1 VAKLE
6 CDAQECSKDVGLV
19 LGLASSATVKQN
31 PKVLGTWFALL
42 RKRNEGIF
50 SWLSSCE
57 SLATLQAAAGSDPDA
72 PPCGEFDKLVALG
85 VLQEMVKDLAG
96 ASGQSDL
103 KVKVSDLNNAK
114 ALAYSLVKGAKV
126 TARNIKQLMAQC
138 EKEAAKVAKQAS
150 ADAPECLPA
159 ADVGPSLRFRSKA
172 NQLPSTS
179 GFCFTVAL
187 LARSTLRAVVS
198 AKVHR
203 FPLP

>member
-19 LGLASSATVKQN
+19 LDLASSATVKQN
-31 PKVLGTWFALL
+31 PKVLDAWFALL

-72 PPCGEFDKLVALG
+72 APCGEFDKLVALG
-85 VLQEMVKDLAG
+85 VLQKMVKDLAG
-96 ASGQSDL
+96 ASDQSDL

-126 TARNIKQLMAQC
+126 TARKVKQLMAQC
-138 EKEAAKVAKQAS
+138 ESRPQRWPSRLLQTPRNAFLLLMWGLRLCRPSFYSEA
-150 ADAPECLPA
+150 
-159 ADVGPSLRFRSKA
+159 LR
-172 NQLPSTS
+172 
-179 GFCFTVAL
+179 
-187 LARSTLRAVVS
+187 
-198 AKVHR
+198 
-203 FPLP
+203 